1 MSCSTCAR
9 VALLGPILLAG
20 AILGCSRH
28 EATPPGAHPEVPAPA
43 ATAAGASIRA
53 SFIDGANQA
62 QIRAYL
68 GSVRELRPKKFEVE
82 WSKDVVPVSRDETM
96 RALRAVNADG
106 SVFTF
111 SSSEPVVQRLQPG
124 KIVWIWDIAIRRIDR
139 VGVIDDATLVH
150 TSAVPLNEAI
160 PRADIEFASPIDFSA
175 AYGVRR
181 PRPVNEPKPRTITSA
196 RAAGG
201 ALRPVRYEQGPDP
214 GSQPSPAPE
223 DPSLTETEDTD
234 LVTATRDGY
243 EGKVAGFEF
252 SVGYTMNQQKLSVQL
267 QARKED
273 ESQPAGGEESDQ
285 MLDRQKEEFFQHVE
299 EQHKAEHAAH
309 QASDRIEKLE
319 TELAQIEARQSG
331 KPAGNAKLEGLDSKG
346 LNTLRSE
353 DEQQKLMAISDYRH
367 DVDQAEIAQQK
378 AKQLADLQAKLFNL
392 FEIVSD
398 NVDIRFRARADLDR
412 AALDAAIKLAPGSNA
427 GTAINFNDLA
437 GSVDLE
443 IVARLGKG
451 GNAGVSIPVAHVP
464 IMFNIPM
471 PVGGLPLVA
480 QVAADFLCKVALGG
494 NHAAHHFHARF
505 KFAGSG
511 GLSASGS
518 SQTNSNFNLSGKET
532 EPEVEEPTAS
542 SPGVS
547 GTVLA
552 VQLPRI
558 GLGLGVWGAAAVA
571 YTDLVTVLT
580 LTNSASV
587 ATLNPPCVRMT
598 VDRVAHVGADVTTL
612 LPIPIVTQLL
622 QALSFNKEVWRAK
635 QWIRVKPDI
644 QMCRI

>member
-1 MSCSTCAR
+1 M
-9 VALLGPILLAG
+9 
-20 AILGCSRH
+20 
-28 EATPPGAHPEVPAPA
+28 
-43 ATAAGASIRA
+43 
-53 SFIDGANQA
+53 
-62 QIRAYL
+62 
-68 GSVRELRPKKFEVE
+68 E
-82 WSKDVVPVSRDETM
+82 WSKDVIPVSRDEAM
-96 RALRAVNADG
+96 RALRAVSADG
-106 SVFTF
+106 SAFTF
-111 SSSEPVVQRLQPG
+111 VSSEPVVQRLQPG
-124 KIVWIWDIAIRRIDR
+124 KMVWIWGIAIRRIDR
-139 VGVIDDATLVH
+139 VGIIDDVTIVH
-150 TSAVPLNEAI
+150 TSAVPLNEAM
-160 PRADIEFASPIDFSA
+160 PHADIEFASPIDFGG

-181 PRPVNEPKPRTITSA
+181 PRPLNEPKPRTITSA
-196 RAAGG
+196 RATGA
-201 ALRPVRYEQGPDP
+201 ALRPVRYEQSPDP
-214 GSQPSPAPE
+214 GSQPSPPE
-223 DPSLTETEDTD
+223 DPSLTETEDPD
-234 LVTATRDGY
+234 LVTATHDGY
-243 EGKVAGFEF
+243 EGKVMGFEF
-252 SVGYTMNQQKLSVQL
+252 SVGYTINQKKLSVQL

-273 ESQPAGGEESDQ
+273 EAQPAGGQESEQ
-285 MLDRQKEEFFQHVE
+285 ILDHQKEEFFQHVE

-309 QASDRIEKLE
+309 QAYERIEKLE
-319 TELAQIEARQSG
+319 TELAQIDARQSG
-331 KPAGNAKLEGLDSKG
+331 KPSGNSKLEGLDSKA
-346 LNTLRSE
+346 LNTLRSQ
-353 DEQQKLMAISDYRH
+353 DEQQKLMAMSDYRH
-367 DVDQAEIAQQK
+367 DVDQAQIAQQK

-437 GSVDLE
+437 GSLDVE

-480 QVAADFLCKVALGG
+480 QVAADFLCKVALAG
-494 NHAAHHFHARF
+494 NHAAHHFHVRF
-505 KFAGSG
+505 NFAGSG

-518 SQTNSNFNLSGKET
+518 SQTDSNFNLAGKET

-558 GLGLGVWGAAAVA
+558 GLGVGVWGAAAVA